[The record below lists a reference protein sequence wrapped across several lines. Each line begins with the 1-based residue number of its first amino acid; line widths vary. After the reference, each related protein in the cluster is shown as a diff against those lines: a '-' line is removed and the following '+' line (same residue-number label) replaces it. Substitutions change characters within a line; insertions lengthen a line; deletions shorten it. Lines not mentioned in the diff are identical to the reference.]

1 MPDFDKIN
9 VTKKVLG
16 TVIGYGVSQIILG
29 IVEAHTEDRDRLDQQ
44 VSIEVAK
51 WGMTFAVKEL
61 VQDRVDQSVDNAY
74 AKWLDFKQEV
84 KDKIKEKDK

>member
-16 TVIGYGVSQIILG
+16 TVIGYGVSQIIFG

-61 VQDRVDQSVDNAY
+61 VQERVDQSVDNAY